1 MTSKNVKEIADWT
14 VWCAKEN
21 CKTWDEPFTTD
32 HEALMMSHDS
42 TYMEDEKDMI
52 EEMGFKEEDIE
63 KAWNYLIKKEVHDE
77 ET

>member
-1 MTSKNVKEIADWT
+1 
-14 VWCAKEN
+14 
-21 CKTWDEPFTTD
+21 
-32 HEALMMSHDS
+32 MMSHDS
-42 TYMEDEKDMI
+42 KYMEDEKDMI